1 MTLHID
7 TLTPF
12 RDMHA
17 NATPIRATGLKAW
30 AWRNCRPLVWW
41 PLLSI
46 MALTML
52 AVAYAVAFVAL
63 PAIWGAAVALLDAV
77 QCMNCG
83 GL

>member
-7 TLTPF
+7 TPTPF

-41 PLLSI
+41 PLLAG

-52 AVAYAVAFVAL
+52 ASVYFVGFVAMPWL
-63 PAIWGAAVALLDAV
+63 FNAVCV
-77 QCMNCG
+77 MCG
-83 GL
+83 GDM